1 MNGQSKSGPSGCGW
15 RGPTERSRCRDAPAD
30 GRLLPQPAQVL
41 ELRPRPPFRLDLT
54 AWALRRRAQND
65 IDRWDGHTYRRA
77 IVVSGTACEVSVTQ
91 DGSAAQPRLE
101 AVLSGSRVRRA
112 AEAAMRSTL
121 ARLLG
126 LDVDLC
132 VFYTRAAH
140 DGELDELTGRFRGM
154 KPRRSRRTSN
164 AC

>member
-1 MNGQSKSGPSGCGW
+1 MRRAGAV
-15 RGPTERSRCRDAPAD
+15 TLSRT
-30 GRLLPQPAQVL
+30 GGLLPQPAQQVL
-41 ELRPRPPFRLDLT
+41 ELRPRSPFRLDLT

-77 IVVSGTACEVSVTQ
+77 LVVSGAAYQVAVTQ

-101 AVLSGSRVRRA
+101 AVLSGPPVRRG
-112 AEAAMRSTL
+112 AEAAIRSTL

-126 LDVDLC
+126 LDVDLSG
-132 VFYTRAAH
+132 FYARAAH
-140 DGELDELTGRFRGM
+140 DGVLGELAGRFRGV
-154 KPRRSRRTSN
+154 KPRDSRPSSN